1 MKILSNYWI
10 ILIVWGFFFVN
21 SVLAYEPSYCHSSA
35 EAYTQA
41 MATKLAR
48 GVTNVATGWMELPRS
63 VYVKGRDKGALQ
75 GMTIGLLQ
83 GVGMTVVRTV
93 AGAFEAISFLVP
105 SPGFYDP
112 LLERPLVWSE
122 PNQTE
127 GFLIYKSTCEED
139 KD

>member
-1 MKILSNYWI
+1 
-10 ILIVWGFFFVN
+10 
-21 SVLAYEPSYCHSSA
+21 
-35 EAYTQA
+35 
-41 MATKLAR
+41 MATKFAR

-63 VYVKGRDKGALQ
+63 VYVSGRDKGALQ

-93 AGAFEAISFLVP
+93 AGAFEVISFLVP

-122 PNQTE
+122 PNQPE